1 MPIKSYLMIKPKVW
15 IKGDWLNFIR
25 FLCNDI
31 LDLLSGSFITALQN
45 VKLVIVKGKESL
57 SYP

>member
-15 IKGDWLNFIR
+15 IEGDWLNFIR